1 MAASI
6 SILGNAGGNAELRY
20 SNQGSAI
27 ASFSM
32 ASNSFKKTE
41 QGKVQITEWYNVT
54 AFGKLAETI
63 AANVTKGTH
72 LLVLGRLTFKPW
84 MTKDGDP
91 RAGAEVIL
99 QSFEFAGG
107 NRNNGPEQ
115 YAEPA
120 AEEPQYTGPIGDP
133 PAAMNG
139 QSAIETTVVTDEP
152 YVDQF

>member
-107 NRNNGPEQ
+107 NRNNSPGADVE
-115 YAEPA
+115 AVV
-120 AEEPQYTGPIGDP
+120 EPQHTGPVNEQ
-133 PAAMNG
+133 PAAMDG
-139 QSAIETTVVTDEP
+139 QAAVETTVVTDEP

>member
-6 SILGNAGGNAELRY
+6 SILGNVGGNAELRY

-107 NRNNGPEQ
+107 NRNNGPEHYTEQ
-115 YAEPA
+115 A
-120 AEEPQYTGPIGDP
+120 AEEPQYTGPAGNP
-133 PAAMNG
+133 PAAANG